1 MKFSAREAV
10 DDADL
15 RRMQDLVVETRHL
28 RGLQARHHPGDLA
41 WARHSRGNEEEQR
54 IRIWELDDLV
64 VAWGWLEGDRL
75 DLHVHPEVRGELVPE
90 VVGWAEGETPGDTL
104 TVEAFDGD
112 IATLMPL
119 AAAGYAPT
127 AEPGLVALEQPL
139 SLPPP
144 PPRLPDGFRARHLE
158 PGPDDTERRA
168 AVHRAAFSVHAP
180 SRVTGPSYARVQAAW
195 PYRHEL
201 DWVVEA
207 PDGGFVSAC
216 TTWID
221 EGSKVA
227 LLEPVGTDP
236 EHWRRGF
243 GRAVCLAA
251 LRAAQV
257 AGARSAI
264 VCSPNPGLYEAVG
277 FRPYGRFISLE
288 RALR

>member
-1 MKFSAREAV
+1 MKFSAREAF
-10 DDADL
+10 DGADL

-41 WARHSRGNEEEQR
+41 WARHARGTEGEQR

-64 VAWGWLEGDRL
+64 VAWGRLEDDRL

-90 VVGWAEGETPGDTL
+90 VVAWAEGETPADTL
-104 TVEAFDGD
+104 TVEVFDGD
-112 IATLMPL
+112 ASTLMPL

-127 AEPGLVALEQPL
+127 AQPGLVALQQPL

-158 PGPDDTERRA
+158 PGAGDRARRV

-180 SRVTGPSYARVQAAW
+180 SRVTEESYARVQAAW

-207 PDGGFVSAC
+207 PDGSFVSAC
-216 TTWID
+216 TAWID
-221 EGSKVA
+221 EGSRVV

-236 EHWRRGF
+236 AHWRRGF

-251 LRAAQV
+251 LRASQV
-257 AGARSAI
+257 EGARSAI
-264 VCSPNPGLYEAVG
+264 VCSPDPALYEAVG
-277 FRPYGRFISLE
+277 FRPYGRFIWLE
-288 RALR
+288 RSLR